1 MSHSH
6 FTLSDRIRIQHGIE
20 SSESNRKI
28 AECLGVSHTAIN
40 QEIRQNSVTLEV
52 VATSRVNKPRILS
65 LDLRTRRGKG
75 EVPDKEV
82 ARKRYQQ
89 RLARWER
96 GQPAYDAE
104 IAHTLYLERRASASQ
119 RNYRLVDGGDLT
131 ELITNKLNSKD
142 RDSPEQIVYNLRKE
156 SGIILGCQ
164 TIYRWIKRSEN
175 RKELEKRLRR
185 RGRRY
190 RYSSST
196 SMQWNKTQGKRSI
209 HTRPAIIEK
218 LIRYGDLE
226 GDTIFGKDTK
236 DRLLTHV
243 DRVTGLLSLSLVKG
257 YDSCKIHKQTVADIT
272 RVFGTNTR
280 TITYDNGSEFAAW
293 RLTEQS
299 LQARAD
305 DKRIKIKIYF
315 ADPYRSS
322 QRGRNENIN
331 GLVRD
336 YFPKG
341 TDFKKIT
348 KQQVLDVE
356 NILNNRSRKRYDWR
370 SPFEQ
375 RAHVLG
381 IS

>member
-1 MSHSH
+1 
-6 FTLSDRIRIQHGIE
+6 
-20 SSESNRKI
+20 
-28 AECLGVSHTAIN
+28 
-40 QEIRQNSVTLEV
+40 
-52 VATSRVNKPRILS
+52 
-65 LDLRTRRGKG
+65 
-75 EVPDKEV
+75 
-82 ARKRYQQ
+82 
-89 RLARWER
+89 
-96 GQPAYDAE
+96 
-104 IAHTLYLERRASASQ
+104 
-119 RNYRLVDGGDLT
+119 
-131 ELITNKLNSKD
+131 
-142 RDSPEQIVYNLRKE
+142 
-156 SGIILGCQ
+156 
-164 TIYRWIKRSEN
+164 
-175 RKELEKRLRR
+175 
-185 RGRRY
+185 
-190 RYSSST
+190 
-196 SMQWNKTQGKRSI
+196 
-209 HTRPAIIEK
+209 
-218 LIRYGDLE
+218 
-226 GDTIFGKDTK
+226 
-236 DRLLTHV
+236 
-243 DRVTGLLSLSLVKG
+243 
-257 YDSCKIHKQTVADIT
+257 
-272 RVFGTNTR
+272 

-331 GLVRD
+331 GLIRD